1 MGPRPATQRIRTW
14 IRVPG
19 MLCTAE
25 IFTAMD
31 PYLCLGGAT
40 VDTRIE
46 GTTLDEAAEHLLELA
61 RRQEGPVGII
71 GLSLGAIVAMAA
83 AVKDP
88 SIFHAAVLISTNPRG
103 PRLEQMQAWEEL
115 VRRNTAGAFP
125 EIAGDLAPALFAPAR
140 ITAALLR
147 TGTAM
152 AEHHG
157 PRVFAD
163 QLGIQRSRRDLR
175 TELQRVTA
183 RTLVLAGSEDQL
195 CTPEMHHDI
204 ATAMPHAELH
214 IMPGAGHLMPLEGP
228 EATANTINHW
238 NRRKTS

>member
-1 MGPRPATQRIRTW
+1 MAPRPATQRIRTW

-31 PYLCLGGAT
+31 PYLRLGGAT
-40 VDTRIE
+40 VDTGIE

-61 RRQEGPVGII
+61 RGQEGPVGII

-88 SIFHAAVLISTNPRG
+88 AVFQAAVLISTNPRG
-103 PRLEQMQAWEEL
+103 PRPEQIRAWEAMA
-115 VRRNTAGAFP
+115 RRNSAGEFAD
-125 EIAGDLAPALFAPAR
+125 IAGELAPVLFATAR
-140 ITAALLR
+140 TTGPLLGS
-147 TGTAM
+147 GTAM
-152 AEHHG
+152 AEHLG
-157 PRVFAD
+157 QWALAD

-175 TELQRVTA
+175 PELPRVGA

-195 CTPEMHHDI
+195 CTQDMHQDI
-204 ATAMPHAELH
+204 AAAMPDAELH
-214 IMPGAGHLMPLEGP
+214 VLAGAGHLMTLEDP
-228 EATANTINHW
+228 ASTANIINLW
-238 NRRKTS
+238 NLRKTL

>member
-1 MGPRPATQRIRTW
+1 MAPHPTDEQIRTW

-103 PRLEQMQAWEEL
+103 PRPEQMQAWEEL

-175 TELQRVTA
+175 TELPRVGA

-195 CTPEMHHDI
+195 CTQDMHQDI
-204 ATAMPHAELH
+204 AAAMPHAELH
-214 IMPGAGHLMPLEGP
+214 IMSGAGHLMTLEDP
-228 EATANTINHW
+228 ASTANTINHW